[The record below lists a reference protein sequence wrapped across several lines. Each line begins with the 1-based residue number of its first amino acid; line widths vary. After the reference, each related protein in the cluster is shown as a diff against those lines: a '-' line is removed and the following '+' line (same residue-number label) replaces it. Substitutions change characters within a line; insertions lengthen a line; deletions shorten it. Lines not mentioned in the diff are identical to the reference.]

1 LSPVDKIPEKSIQCG
16 SEIPP
21 EQRTRIYQLV
31 DTFRDC
37 FALRLEELGCTDMVQ
52 MDITDTDV
60 PVRSLPYKCSAKD
73 RQTIAETVAYLKRCG
88 IVSETNSPYA
98 SPVLLVRKKNGD
110 PRLVVDYRKLNR
122 QTVHINYP
130 MPEVDEQFKHLCGAK
145 MFATLDLANGYMQVP
160 LTSKARAKTAFITPD
175 TTGEFN
181 RMVFGLAGAPFEF
194 VRLMNVVLG
203 PLRNQICCCYLDDI
217 IIPAT
222 DIDELI
228 ARLVLVFEA
237 VR

>member
-1 LSPVDKIPEKSIQCG
+1 MPPLSVMETTTTFNYGQKKVMRIYNACNQPITCEPDQPVEATTTKEELCLPVDKIPEMSIQCG

-52 MDITDTDV
+52 MDITDNDV

-73 RQTIAETVAYLKRCG
+73 RQTIAEIVADLKRCG

-110 PRLVVDYRKLNR
+110 PRLVVDYRKLNQ

-130 MPEVDEQFKHLCGAK
+130 MPEVDE
-145 MFATLDLANGYMQVP
+145 
-160 LTSKARAKTAFITPD
+160 
-175 TTGEFN
+175 
-181 RMVFGLAGAPFEF
+181 
-194 VRLMNVVLG
+194 
-203 PLRNQICCCYLDDI
+203 
-217 IIPAT
+217 
-222 DIDELI
+222 
-228 ARLVLVFEA
+228 
-237 VR
+237 